1 MELGTRRS
9 FAVVVLL
16 GVAGTG
22 SVVYFLNVVG
32 LDTLGS
38 VVWFTGYA
46 TMVFTLWYGWIR
58 PLDITGSTDPEEI
71 ADATTDD
78 EPAGELEQ

>member
-22 SVVYFLNVVG
+22 SVVYFLNAVG
-32 LDTLGS
+32 LGTLGS
-38 VVWFTGYA
+38 FVWLVGYGA
-46 TMVFTLWYGWIR
+46 MVYTLWYGWIR
-58 PLDITGSTDPEEI
+58 PLDLTGGTDPDEI
-71 ADATTDD
+71 AEATTEEEGADPD
-78 EPAGELEQ
+78 G